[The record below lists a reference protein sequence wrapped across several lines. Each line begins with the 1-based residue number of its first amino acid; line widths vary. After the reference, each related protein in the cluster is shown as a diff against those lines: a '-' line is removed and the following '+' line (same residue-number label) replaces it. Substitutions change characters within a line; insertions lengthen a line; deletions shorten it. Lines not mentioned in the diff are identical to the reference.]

1 MAASTTSRN
10 ANRPAWLHDN
20 HLFQAWLVL
29 MLAIVFGTCL
39 AAVHVNLSDK
49 IAENK
54 LNESL
59 ERIPGLIWQDGQGGT
74 AVDILS
80 GRIAVKKKDRTLYY
94 PVFQVTDQGRPA
106 GWVIK
111 AAGQGYAGSVELL
124 LGLNPAGSTISGLF
138 VLEQT
143 ETPGLGNKI
152 TAPPWLNQF
161 VGQGTEESLAV
172 VKGGGTGPG
181 TIDAITGATI
191 SSKSVVSIVNRAVN
205 ETKGLLAPGQ
215 IEFIRNGQP

>member
-1 MAASTTSRN
+1 VASALPSENNGHPSWLRN
-10 ANRPAWLHDN
+10 N
-20 HLFQAWLVL
+20 HLTQAWLVL

-39 AAVHVNLSDK
+39 AAVHVNLSDR

-59 ERIPGLIWQDGQGGT
+59 EQIPGLIWDKGEGGT
-74 AVDILS
+74 AVDILT
-80 GRIAVKKKDRTLYY
+80 GRIAVKKKDRTLIY
-94 PVFQVTDQGRPA
+94 PVFQVTDEGKTA

-111 AAGQGYAGSVELL
+111 AAGQGYAGSIELL
-124 LGLNPAGSTISGLF
+124 LGLNPAGDTISGLF
-138 VLEQT
+138 ILEQT

-152 TAPPWLNQF
+152 TFPDWLNQF
-161 VGQGTEESLAV
+161 KGQGTAKPLAV
-172 VKGGGTGPG
+172 VKSGRTATG

-191 SSKSVVSIVNRAVN
+191 SSKGVVGIVNRAVS
-205 ETKGLLAPGQ
+205 ETKSLLEPGH